1 MFRKIKNEYWTQ
13 NFPHHYKHSLYSK
26 GKNYHEPGECQ
37 TNEEN
42 IIGKLQVKQIN
53 ELFYSSALIVI
64 DAIKWDWW
72 MRKIRKDNV
81 QHRSKY
87 HNTRWYFM
95 LEPKIWLLI
104 EYD

>member
-1 MFRKIKNEYWTQ
+1 MNNERKIFHTITNIHCMAKV
-13 NFPHHYKHSLYSK
+13 
-26 GKNYHEPGECQ
+26 KNYHEPGKCQ

-72 MRKIRKDNV
+72 MRKNSQGQRP
-81 QHRSKY
+81 
-87 HNTRWYFM
+87 T
-95 LEPKIWLLI
+95 
-104 EYD
+104 